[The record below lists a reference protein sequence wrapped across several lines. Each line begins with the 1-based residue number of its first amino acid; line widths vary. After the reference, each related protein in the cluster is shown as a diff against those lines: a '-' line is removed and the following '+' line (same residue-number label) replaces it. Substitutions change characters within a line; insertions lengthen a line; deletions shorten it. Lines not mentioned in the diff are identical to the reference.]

1 MKTVRNLFVVFAIVV
16 ITYGMMVNVNRNK
29 ENDYCTTVYVVRDE
43 DEDHILNNSDYM
55 VIKGKSISEYKDM
68 YNSETF
74 SKDLFQ
80 SMQDGRDI
88 YESLTEEQ
96 QSIVDEYKEI
106 FETNLTQEEKKERYN
121 QFLNEFIAASSMYTF
136 PIGADGRRG
145 VRRKP

>member
-1 MKTVRNLFVVFAIVV
+1 MKTVRNLLVVFAIIG
-16 ITYGMMVNVNRNK
+16 ITYGIMINVNRNK

-55 VIKGKSISEYKDM
+55 EIKGKSISEYKDI

-74 SKDLFQ
+74 FKDRMRQAVRGLE
-80 SMQDGRDI
+80 DT
-88 YESLTEEQ
+88 LTEEQ
-96 QSIVDEYKEI
+96 QRIVDEYKEI

-121 QFLNEFIAASSMYTF
+121 LFLDEFIAASPMYTF

-145 VRRKP
+145 

>member
-55 VIKGKSISEYKDM
+55 VIKGKSISEYKDI

-74 SKDLFQ
+74 FKDRMRQAVRGLE
-80 SMQDGRDI
+80 DT
-88 YESLTEEQ
+88 LTEEQ
-96 QSIVDEYKEI
+96 QRIVDEYKEI

-121 QFLNEFIAASSMYTF
+121 LFLDEFIAASPMYTF

-145 VRRKP
+145 